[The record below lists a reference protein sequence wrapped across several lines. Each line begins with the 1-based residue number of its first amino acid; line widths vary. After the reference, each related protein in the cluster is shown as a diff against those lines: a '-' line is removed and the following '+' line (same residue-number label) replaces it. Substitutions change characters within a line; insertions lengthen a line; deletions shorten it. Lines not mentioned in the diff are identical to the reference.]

1 MLSVQTRFLNYL
13 KEVENEINKISF
25 SVKINEAFDL
35 LSQAEAIRDAE
46 LLVPI
51 IGAFSAGKSSLLN
64 SFLGKDYLPVGI
76 TPETALATE
85 LRFSIEEYIEAVKAN
100 GSFEK
105 YAIADIEEIKNRAS
119 EYKFLRMFINNE
131 NLRIIEPLIL
141 VDMPGFESPLDLHN
155 QAILEYIN
163 KGVHYIVLTSVED
176 GTITRSMVRQLSD
189 IQTYGRD
196 FSFFLSK
203 TNLRAESEVK
213 EIVEMVEAQIQ
224 DHFDISKDVL
234 TIDNNGGDSLRQI
247 LSKVDTEVLFYSL
260 FITDLKDNYYKIA
273 EVINTLIATLG
284 KDKGR
289 NEQAIS
295 ELQKAL
301 DDLLKERDKMINEAN
316 EKYTDINVSR
326 IVESVGSDLS
336 SSIDELVISATSGGQ
351 DALSQSISEIVRHS
365 LVENIKYTMSEI
377 GNEIVEGF
385 SLNLSEINK
394 SMSNFSMSDNWLSKV
409 TESTHKMF
417 AMATN
422 GINAILKQRN
432 KNGDTDKIYKAITTV
447 LAVTTSVL
455 APILEVVIIFLPDLL
470 SGIFEHFQKQKQ
482 EKEIRNAILTQIIPS
497 MKRELRTKLPEIFN
511 TQVKEMIANIS
522 YQFESEIQLKQE
534 TIASTQQTLESKI
547 VDIDKEVSEYKK
559 VNENIMTL
567 VNNTLFK

>member
-1 MLSVQTRFLNYL
+1 MLSVQKIFLNYL
-13 KEVENEINKISF
+13 KEVENEVNKISF
-25 SVKINEAFDL
+25 SKEINKAFDL
-35 LSQAEAIRDAE
+35 LSLSETISDAE
-46 LLVPI
+46 LIVPI

-85 LRFSIEEYIEAVKAN
+85 LRFSIVEYIEAVKVN

-131 NLRIIEPLIL
+131 NLRVIEPLIL

-213 EIVEMVEAQIQ
+213 EIVEMVEIQIH

-234 TIDNNGGDSLRQI
+234 TIDNNGGDSLRKI
-247 LSKVDTEVLFYSL
+247 LSKVDTEALFQSL
-260 FITDLKDNYYKIA
+260 FISELKNNYYKIT
-273 EVINTLIATLG
+273 EVINTLIATLR
-284 KDKGR
+284 KDKTS

-295 ELQKAL
+295 ELKKAL
-301 DDLLKERDKMINEAN
+301 DDLVKERDRMINEAN
-316 EKYTDINVSR
+316 EKYTDVNVSR

-336 SSIDELVISATSGGQ
+336 SSIDELVVAAMNGGQ
-351 DALSQSISEIVRHS
+351 NMLSQSISEMIRHS
-365 LVENIKYTMSEI
+365 LVDNFKHTMGEI
-377 GNEIVEGF
+377 SNEIVKDF
-385 SLNLSEINK
+385 SLNLSGLNK
-394 SMSNFSMSDNWLSKV
+394 SIVGYSISDDWLNRI
-409 TESTHKMF
+409 TENTHRMF
-417 AMATN
+417 NAASS
-422 GINAILKQRN
+422 GINNFLDQRN
-432 KNGDTDKIYKAITTV
+432 KNSDSTKIYKAITTV

-455 APILEVVIIFLPDLL
+455 TPILEVVIIFLPELL

-511 TQVKEMIANIS
+511 IQVKEMIANIS
-522 YQFESEIQLKQE
+522 YQFETEIQLKQE

-547 VDIDKEVSEYKK
+547 VDIDKEISEYKK
-559 VNENIMTL
+559 VSENITTL
-567 VNNTLFK
+567 ANNTLFK